1 MNKISSI
8 AFFTIFLGVGF
19 SCSEEIKPKPF
30 QYSEIFSGE
39 NSKTWVLKSIKLV
52 QTGKSDITY
61 SLPNCIKDDR
71 HIFYANAE
79 KLFEVTNGST
89 KCDSSEP
96 DLIVSDTWSFVNAS
110 ATLNMT
116 LPILAEVSLPYIVKK
131 VDKKSMTLE
140 IYLDE
145 EGTISYQMTFDSIAE
160 N

>member
-1 MNKISSI
+1 MKISSI
-8 AFFTIFLGVGF
+8 TFFTIFLITGF

-30 QYSEIFSGE
+30 QYSEIFSGK

-52 QTGKSDITY
+52 QAGKSDINY
-61 SLPNCIKDDR
+61 SLANCVKDDR

-89 KCDSSEP
+89 KCSSDEP
-96 DLIVSDTWSFVNAS
+96 DLIISDTWSFVNAS

-116 LPILAEVSLPYIVKK
+116 FPILAEFSLPYIVKK

-145 EGTISYQMTFDSIAE
+145 EGTVSYQMTFDSIAE